1 MSPTVSTVKLN
12 NGYEIPVLGLGTY
25 KALGG
30 EVEQA
35 VKDAIDCNYRHI
47 DTAYLYGNEAEVG
60 NAVRAKIA
68 EKVIKREDMFIVTKL
83 WSNFHEPDKVEYACR
98 LSLNNLNLDYI
109 DLYLI
114 HWPFSFP
121 YISDKDSWPLDE
133 NGVAL
138 VNDDLDIL
146 DTYKAM
152 EKLVEKGLV
161 RSIGLSNFNS
171 EQITHILN
179 GCTIKPVMNQV
190 EFSPALNQKKLIE
203 FCKERDI
210 VVTAFSPLGRPNP
223 QLKTSSFIF
232 DEKVIAIGKKYNK
245 TSAQVVLRYLIQ
257 YGSVAV
263 PKSQTKERIQ
273 QNIDVFDFELTPDEM
288 QILDGFNTGHRIA
301 LLPALKHSK
310 YYPFNIEF

>member
-1 MSPTVSTVKLN
+1 MSSVPTVKLN
-12 NGYEIPVLGLGTY
+12 NGYEIPTLGLGTY

-30 EVEQA
+30 EVENA

-47 DTAYLYGNEAEVG
+47 DTAYVYGNEVEVG

-68 EKVIKREDMFIVTKL
+68 ENVIKREDMFIVTKL

-98 LSLNNLNLDYI
+98 LSLKNLNLDYI

-121 YISDKDSWPLDE
+121 YISDNDTWPVDE
-133 NGVAL
+133 NGAAL
-138 VNDDLDIL
+138 VNDDIDIL

-190 EFSPALNQKKLIE
+190 EFSPLLNQRKLIE
-203 FCKERDI
+203 FCKERGI
-210 VVTAFSPLGRPNP
+210 AVAAYTPLGRPNA
-223 QLKTSSFIF
+223 QLKTPNFIF
-232 DEKVIAIGKKYNK
+232 DEKVIVIGKKYNK

-257 YGSVAV
+257 CGSIPI

-273 QNIDVFDFELTPDEM
+273 QNIDVFDFELTPAEVNV
-288 QILDGFNTGHRIA
+288 LDQFSTGHRIA
-301 LLPALKHSK
+301 LLPLLKQSK

>member
-1 MSPTVSTVKLN
+1 MSSVPTVKLN

-30 EVEQA
+30 EVEKA
-35 VKDAIDCNYRHI
+35 VKDAIDANYRHI

-68 EKVIKREDMFIVTKL
+68 EKIIKREDMFIVTKL

-98 LSLNNLNLDYI
+98 LSLKNLNLDYI

-121 YISDKDSWPLDE
+121 HISDNDSWPVDG
-133 NGVAL
+133 NGVAI
-138 VNDDLDIL
+138 VNDDIDIL

-152 EKLVEKGLV
+152 ERLVDQGLV

-179 GCTIKPVMNQV
+179 GCKIKPVINQV
-190 EFSPALNQKKLIE
+190 EFSPSLNQRKLIE
-203 FCKERDI
+203 FCKERGI
-210 VVTAFSPLGRPNP
+210 AVSAFTPLGRPNP
-223 QLKTSSFIF
+223 QLKTPAFIY
-232 DEKVIAIGKKYNK
+232 DDSVIEIGRKYNK

-257 YGSVAV
+257 CGSIPI

-273 QNIDVFDFELTPDEM
+273 QNIDVFDFELNSDEM
-288 QILDGFNTGHRIA
+288 SVLDQFNTGHRIA